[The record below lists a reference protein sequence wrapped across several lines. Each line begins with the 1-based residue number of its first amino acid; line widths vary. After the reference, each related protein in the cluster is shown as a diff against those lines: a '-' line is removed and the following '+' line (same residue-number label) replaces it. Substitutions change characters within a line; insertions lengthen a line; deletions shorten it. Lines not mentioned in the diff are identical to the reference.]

1 MLGKLLGYEMKA
13 YGRIM
18 VPIYI
23 ALIAL
28 SAVLGIGFHFLPD
41 AMTHNFI
48 FILLFILYILL
59 LVSVG
64 VMTTILGVN
73 RYYGNLLGRE
83 GYFMFSLPTK
93 TSTMMSAKTLAA
105 LIWTAF
111 GAIAGFASILL
122 TSFIAFNDDS
132 FKEIV
137 NAIIEVLPQIKP
149 YLGNIIA
156 WVIVVIFGVVTLIVR
171 VYAAVSIGSQWS
183 GHRMIGSILVY
194 IGFKV
199 IETVIAS
206 IVRAITPLREAIENT
221 IGNGD
226 PASFK
231 PVILA
236 LAIILIELIIY
247 WVIAWFFTDR
257 KLNLE

>member
-28 SAVLGIGFHFLPD
+28 SAILGIGYHFMPD
-41 AMTHNFI
+41 AMHNFI
-48 FILLFILYILL
+48 YVLLFILYILL
-59 LVSVG
+59 LVPVV

-83 GYFMFSLPTK
+83 GYFMFSLPTR
-93 TSTMMSAKTLAA
+93 TSTMMAAKTLAA

-111 GAIAGFASILL
+111 GAIAGFASVL
-122 TSFIAFNDDS
+122 TTSLIALHGDAY
-132 FKEIV
+132 KEILE
-137 NAIIEVLPQIKP
+137 AFTEVLPELKP
-149 YLGNIIA
+149 YIGNIII
-156 WVIVVIFGVVTLIVR
+156 WVIVLIFGVVGLIVR
-171 VYAAVSIGSQWS
+171 VYAAVSIGSQWN

-194 IGFKV
+194 IGFKI
-199 IETVIAS
+199 IETIIAS
-206 IVRAITPLREAIENT
+206 VIRAITPLRTAIENI

-231 PVILA
+231 TPILA
-236 LAIILIELIIY
+236 LVIILIGIVIY